1 MTYIGI
7 ELTDEAG
14 EIVVFEI
21 GWEKNAREFR
31 RVPNDEAFVIRAPR
45 NDLICGGIIHH
56 VIRLLNKRC
65 HTSFA
70 SAGGSG

>member
-1 MTYIGI
+1 LTYIGI

-14 EIVVFEI
+14 EIAVFEI

-45 NDLICGGIIHH
+45 NDLICGGIIYH
-56 VIRLLNKRC
+56 VIRLLKKRC
-65 HTSFA
+65 HTFSA
-70 SAGGSG
+70 SVGSSG